1 MSDIRVAYGGS
12 IYQFA
17 PGTAISVGRAPECTI
32 VVSDP
37 TVSREHL
44 QITDREDGWWVI
56 GVGRSP
62 TYLNGQPVD
71 QVRVTGPVAI
81 HLGSPQGPPL
91 HIETVAS
98 PENGPRPAV
107 MPGVATPGLGDT
119 HPLGLHA
126 AGVHEFVS
134 AVHIL
139 VPLRSWLT
147 NRGWRAGWRLLV
159 IPYALLPLVFL
170 QLFANTTNPSTPGWA
185 YSLYVAPLWAL
196 AFYLLIRP
204 GRIGGKEFA
213 AAIAI
218 VGLVLVLLQ
227 IFTIPI
233 EDQLNLHEFSF
244 PAALGVGFTEE
255 VTKALPIL
263 AIALIVRGIG
273 HARWDVRMWMF
284 LGTISGLTFGVREA
298 APYTAGA
305 VLQINHNPGLVIVDI
320 LQFAFRVF
328 VDGFVHATWAGISAF
343 FIGMGINYAR
353 RRVQLIVAGI
363 SVVAVL
369 HGLNDWTLVHT
380 GSAWP
385 AIGIQGFSLLF
396 FLGYTLT
403 AHSIEQQ
410 VRRSPIFRGESLLAD
425 GVSESTPAP
434 P

>member
-17 PGTAISVGRAPECTI
+17 PGTTISVGRAPECTI

-44 QITDREDGWWVI
+44 RITDREDGWWVI

-62 TYLNGQPVD
+62 TFLNGQPIE
-71 QVRVTGPVAI
+71 QMQVTGPVAI
-81 HLGSPQGPPL
+81 NLGSPQGPLL
-91 HIETVAS
+91 HIEPVAS
-98 PENGPRPAV
+98 PENGPRPGV
-107 MPGVATPGLGDT
+107 MPGVATPALDDS

-139 VPLRSWLT
+139 LPLRSWLT
-147 NRGWRAGWRLLV
+147 NRGWRAGWRLMV

-170 QLFANTTNPSTPGWA
+170 QLYSNTTNPSTPGWA
-185 YSLYVAPLWAL
+185 YSLYIAPLWAL

-204 GRIGGKEFA
+204 GRIGRKEVVA
-213 AAIAI
+213 AVAI
-218 VGLVLVLLQ
+218 VGLVLVLFQ
-227 IFTIPI
+227 VVTIPI
-233 EDQLNLHEFSF
+233 EEHLNLTRFSF

-255 VTKALPIL
+255 VSKALPIL
-263 AIALIVRGIG
+263 AIALIIRRFRN
-273 HARWDVRMWMF
+273 ARWDVRMWMF
-284 LGTISGLTFGVREA
+284 LGTISGLAFGVREA
-298 APYTAGA
+298 SSYTAGA

-328 VDGFVHATWAGISAF
+328 VDGFVHAIWAGISAF

-353 RRVQLIVAGI
+353 RRIQLIVAGI

-369 HGLNDWTLVHT
+369 HGLNDWTLEHT

-385 AIGIQGFSLLF
+385 AVGIQAFSLLF

-403 AHSIEQQ
+403 AHSIEQR

-425 GVSESTPAP
+425 ELSESSPAP